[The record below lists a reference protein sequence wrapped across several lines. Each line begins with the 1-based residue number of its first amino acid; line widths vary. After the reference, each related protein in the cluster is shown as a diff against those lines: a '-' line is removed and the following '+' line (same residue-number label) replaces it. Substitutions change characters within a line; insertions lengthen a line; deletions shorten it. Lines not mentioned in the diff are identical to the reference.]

1 MPLPFQLPS
10 SIYQPLRN
18 LLYDLNYSSTKDVF
32 IHVGDIITKGPHKDS
47 MSLLTYLASN
57 NITGVRGNNDQK
69 VVEWRGW
76 LNWITSLPG
85 GKCWLDRLE
94 KNLPNDIAS
103 DKSKLIQWMSY
114 QRNGASKDD
123 QKWWKLIPSG
133 WLLFGDHY
141 KVAKDMSDTGFQYLL
156 DLPLRLYIPSAH
168 VFIVHAGLLPSDPK
182 YPYYDETQP
191 LARMPKLEGVDTK
204 HETSKVEGLRNLQE
218 ISLLKL
224 IPQNM
229 VPWVLLNMRSVWK
242 GQVSKKIKGKT
253 PWSDLWEQEMNS
265 CVGYSPKLDGESKK
279 DPKHPLPCYPSTVIY
294 GHAAARGL
302 DPKRWSVGLD
312 SGCVSTFQVY

>member
-10 SIYQPLRN
+10 SIYQTVALLRN

-123 QKWWKLIPSG
+123 QK
-133 WLLFGDHY
+133 
-141 KVAKDMSDTGFQYLL
+141 
-156 DLPLRLYIPSAH
+156 
-168 VFIVHAGLLPSDPK
+168 
-182 YPYYDETQP
+182 
-191 LARMPKLEGVDTK
+191 
-204 HETSKVEGLRNLQE
+204 
-218 ISLLKL
+218 
-224 IPQNM
+224 
-229 VPWVLLNMRSVWK
+229 
-242 GQVSKKIKGKT
+242 
-253 PWSDLWEQEMNS
+253 
-265 CVGYSPKLDGESKK
+265 
-279 DPKHPLPCYPSTVIY
+279 
-294 GHAAARGL
+294 
-302 DPKRWSVGLD
+302 
-312 SGCVSTFQVY
+312 